1 MKVAHN
7 TEIKKSK
14 TSPEI
19 LMMGYICI
27 KDVETLPEKV
37 DILDR
42 FGLLDSDI
50 ASICNCAVQS
60 IRDARQ
66 KLKKRSRRE

>member
-1 MKVAHN
+1 MAHKI
-7 TEIKKSK
+7 EIKSAK

-27 KDVETLPEKV
+27 KDVETLPEKLG
-37 DILDR
+37 ILDR
-42 FGLLDSDI
+42 FGLSDSDI
-50 ASICNCAVQS
+50 ATICNCAVQS

-66 KLKKRSRRE
+66 KIKKRSGRG

>member
-27 KDVETLPEKV
+27 KGVKTLPEKV
-37 DILDR
+37 DILAR
-42 FGLLDSDI
+42 FGLSDSDI
-50 ASICNCAVQS
+50 ATICNCAVQS
-60 IRDARQ
+60 IRDSRQ
-66 KLKKRSRRE
+66 KLKKMSKRG